1 MQRIRKTNRL
11 DGGDRL
17 RPRAIMHT
25 CLLAAFAQVLV
36 QVGRTDPVEPT
47 ATFGV
52 THSDN
57 LLRSRTEEASDTVVD
72 AGVGA
77 RIAMGGRIFRL
88 DGDAAFRH
96 REFTEH
102 TVGSENLPAVNLRAS
117 ANLVP
122 EVLAWIADES
132 MGQVAPQPF
141 DSLTPDDQQT
151 ASYFSTGPSLYL
163 PIGTRGRFE
172 SDLRYG
178 LVNYSGSAVDSRRY
192 SGEVGLGRLLTPT
205 NTVSVNYTR
214 KRVEYD
220 QRSVPTSTSDAAF
233 VRYSVN
239 SSRSQLVGEAGT
251 ESSQVGPG
259 GTTRE
264 PHLVLGLQRRISRRT
279 TLSVEFAHGY
289 SDAAENLRVDLR
301 DTFNAGG
308 VQNILVVA
316 EPFKSDRGYL
326 NLVRGGG
333 RMMIA
338 LQVDGARERYSTRT
352 NLNRNIYGAG
362 IAIDYQLSSLTSAA
376 VKVTLQKEALVND
389 SLSSRYGSATIGLNR
404 RFGPSVRCT
413 LGVQHLQASGNVD
426 RYRESRILLS
436 LTYSPRPSR
445 KEIFNPDAGFRY
457 FDRSFRA
464 TPVIEQPSVP
474 GSQPLGSEAP
484 EPATDDSAN
493 PSP

>member
-1 MQRIRKTNRL
+1 MQ
-11 DGGDRL
+11 
-17 RPRAIMHT
+17 T
-25 CLLAAFAQVLV
+25 CLLVACAQVLV

-57 LLRSRTEEASDTVVD
+57 LLRSRTDEASDTVVD

-117 ANLVP
+117 ANVVRDILV
-122 EVLAWIADES
+122 WIADES

-141 DSLTPDDQQT
+141 DSLTPDDQQN

-163 PIGTRGRFE
+163 PLGTRGVLE

-178 LVNYSGSAVDSRRY
+178 LVDYSGSAVDSHRY
-192 SGEVGLGRLLTPT
+192 SGEVGLGRLLSPT
-205 NTVSVNYTR
+205 QTVSINYTR
-214 KRVEYD
+214 KKVEYD
-220 QRSVPTSTSDAAF
+220 QRNVPSSTSDAAF

-239 SSRSQLVGEAGT
+239 SFRTQLVGEVGT
-251 ESSQVGPG
+251 EGSQVGPAR
-259 GTTRE
+259 TTRE

-338 LQVDGARERYSTRT
+338 LQLDGARERYMTRT
-352 NLNRNIYGAG
+352 NLNRDIYGAG
-362 IAIDYQLSSLTSAA
+362 IAVDYQISSRTSAA
-376 VKVTLQKEALVND
+376 VKVTLQKEELVND
-389 SLSSRYGSATIGLNR
+389 SLSSRYGSATVGLTR
-404 RFGPSVRCT
+404 RFGSSVRCT
-413 LGVQHLQASGNVD
+413 LGVQHLQASGDVD
-426 RYRESRILLS
+426 RYRENRVLLS
-436 LTYSPRPSR
+436 LTYSPKPRR
-445 KEIFNPDAGFRY
+445 NEIFDPASSFRY
-457 FDRSFRA
+457 FDQTFRTA
-464 TPVIEQPSVP
+464 PAIQQPAVP
-474 GSQPLGSEAP
+474 DSQSPGAEST
-484 EPATDDSAN
+484 EPSTDD
-493 PSP
+493 PSSPSN